1 MTRVPRPIAL
11 VLCALL
17 AAPLPAQETRPSQA
31 ALGAFRAGQ
40 QAFQKEEFDAAVA
53 DFRAAIASDPQF
65 AAAHCALGQ
74 TYMTTRRYS
83 DAVEALVQ
91 CKALTE
97 RLAHRSAAELAGIM
111 EKAGLPF
118 APIRRPEDLLED
130 EHLPRPRTNRN
141 AGGKRVDC
149 RWPDHKLTVEL
160 DSYRYHHSRHAWEQ
174 DRRRDREA
182 HARGDQH
189 RRYTYGD
196 VFEDPRQLL
205 AELHA
210 LLT

>member
-17 AAPLPAQETRPSQA
+17 AAPLPAQEARPSQA

-97 RLAHRSAAELAGIM
+97 RQVAAQA
-111 EKAGLPF
+111 A
-118 APIRRPEDLLED
+118 AR
-130 EHLPRPRTNRN
+130 
-141 AGGKRVDC
+141 A
-149 RWPDHKLTVEL
+149 
-160 DSYRYHHSRHAWEQ
+160 EQ
-174 DRRRDREA
+174 DRDADREIQA
-182 HARGDQH
+182 LRDAIGQIRSGQSKAGEFEAFQMEERLRRLEQARN
-189 RRYTYGD
+189 RPAT
-196 VFEDPRQLL
+196 
-205 AELHA
+205 A
-210 LLT
+210 